1 MIRIFI
7 KKQIEVLFY
16 GKFMNKQS
24 VFFEKCLKHQK
35 IRSFSRG
42 KILAP
47 KEINLA
53 KADLDRGVKT
63 FKEGDFKWATIQAYY
78 SMFHSARALLYYRNY
93 REKSH
98 ACLIEAIRIFYVQEG
113 KIGYWLIETMQ
124 EAKRLREEADYY
136 GEYSESTARNLISKA
151 DEFLSKAK
159 ELIVEL

>member
-1 MIRIFI
+1 
-7 KKQIEVLFY
+7 
-16 GKFMNKQS
+16 MNKQS
-24 VFFEKCLKHQK
+24 RFLENCLKQQK

-63 FKEGDFKWATIQAYY
+63 FKESDFKWATIQAYY

-98 ACLIEAIRIFYVQEG
+98 ACLIEAIRIFYAQEG
-113 KIGYWLIETMQ
+113 KIGYWLIEAMQ
-124 EAKRLREEADYY
+124 EAKRLREDADYY
-136 GEYSESTARNLISKA
+136 GEYTKSAALNLLK
-151 DEFLSKAK
+151 KAK
-159 ELIVEL
+159 EFLNKARELII